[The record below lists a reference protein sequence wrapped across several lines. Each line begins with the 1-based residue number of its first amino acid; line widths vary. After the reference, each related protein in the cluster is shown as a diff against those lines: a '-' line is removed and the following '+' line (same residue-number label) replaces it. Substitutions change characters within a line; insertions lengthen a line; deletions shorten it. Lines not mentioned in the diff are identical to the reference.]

1 MRRATGPQGLENG
14 MFTTGI
20 LADIWN
26 VVDFGIEPSLDLI
39 QSVGAQS
46 ISLRVTSSR
55 VSQLRAG
62 ELDAPRIFRSD
73 GGYFF
78 QPDKSKYNNTR
89 IKPVVA
95 SWLKSRDP
103 LEQIVEACRKRDI
116 ELRFRIST
124 LESPVIAARYPE
136 VASKTI
142 FGDVASETLSAANRD
157 VVELLRATVID
168 LANRFSPAAI
178 ELDDPRFHSGA
189 MYEQEFDAGNG
200 FHSLLELSFD
210 ESSAQSAIA
219 RGIDVE
225 AVTRWVRVALQKVL
239 DGGDPLETSLEE
251 MATETPPLKQYIE
264 SQIDDVTSL
273 VQQIAGAA
281 NCPISLRM
289 GVFLG
294 YGCTPRVNLEALS
307 HDRGVITE
315 LFLACPDECECHS
328 DFAEAMNLERSF
340 TGREIPAISIDHD
353 TPQRLVSEVRQLA
366 ASGVGGVVIA
376 SYGLISPNMH
386 DTIKQAFRYAARESR

>member
-1 MRRATGPQGLENG
+1 

-26 VVDFGIEPSLDLI
+26 VVDFGIEESLDQI
-39 QSVGAQS
+39 QSLGAQS

-78 QPDKSKYNNTR
+78 QPDKSKYSNTR

-103 LEQIVEACRKRDI
+103 LEQIVEACQKRDI
-116 ELRFRIST
+116 ELRLRIST
-124 LESPVIAARYPE
+124 LESPVIAARHPE
-136 VASKTI
+136 AASKTV

-168 LANRFSPAAI
+168 LSNRFAPAAI
-178 ELDDPRFHSGA
+178 EVDGLTFHSGA

-200 FHSLLELSFD
+200 FHLLMELSFD
-210 ESSAQSAIA
+210 ESSAQSAIS
-219 RGIDVE
+219 RGVDVE

-251 MATETPPLKQYIE
+251 MAAEALPLKQYIN

-273 VQQIAGAA
+273 VEQMSGAA

-289 GVFLG
+289 GAFLG
-294 YGCTPRVNLEALS
+294 YGCMPRVNLEALA

-315 LFLACPDECECHS
+315 FFLACPDECECNP
-328 DFAEAMNLERSF
+328 DFAGAMNLERSY
-340 TGREIPAISIDHD
+340 TGREIPAIGIDRD
-353 TPQRLVSEVRQLA
+353 TPQRLVSEVRRLA
-366 ASGVGGVVIA
+366 ATGVGGVVIA

-386 DTIKQAFRYAARESR
+386 DTIKQAFRYAARDSS